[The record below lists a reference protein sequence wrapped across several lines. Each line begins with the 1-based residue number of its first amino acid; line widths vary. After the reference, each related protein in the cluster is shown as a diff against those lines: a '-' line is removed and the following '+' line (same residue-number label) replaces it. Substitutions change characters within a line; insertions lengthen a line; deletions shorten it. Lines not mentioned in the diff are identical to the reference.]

1 MTWTLDT
8 IGQFY
13 ESHRNNPAEYNRLCT
28 ADPIG
33 KMWTAYMTAIST
45 FAAARQEH
53 QSLGVVGISS
63 DAARTAVLEGVMTAA
78 LSSRDIMVAGIQAA
92 CVALGTAEEPT
103 VRYHQV
109 RSETDLIATLTGIAA
124 GCGV

>member
-28 ADPIG
+28 ADPVG
-33 KMWTAYMTAIST
+33 KLWTAYQKAIADFT
-45 FAAARQEH
+45 AARQEH
-53 QSLGVVGISS
+53 QALGAGAISS

-92 CVALGTAEEPT
+92 CVALGSAEEPS
-103 VRYHQV
+103 VRFLQV
-109 RSETDLIATLTGIAA
+109 RSETDLISTLEGIAT